1 MSDSPTVLWE
11 DMITEHSINIDEL
24 PEKTKGKIAN
34 FDKLYAEYEAC
45 EANSKEEETL
55 EQQLDAL
62 DQGIVSDLKTY
73 VAEKQAKED
82 EASKANPAMANG
94 GQANSNAQ
102 SIDTPTSGEGP
113 SWRFWM

>member
-1 MSDSPTVLWE
+1 MSDSPSVLWE
-11 DMITEHSINIDEL
+11 DMINEHSINIDEL
-24 PEKTKGKIAN
+24 PEKTKGKIAT
-34 FDKLYAEYEAC
+34 FDKLYAEYEAA
-45 EANSKEEETL
+45 EAKSKEEETL

-94 GQANSNAQ
+94 GQADSNVQ
-102 SIDTPTSGEGP
+102 STNTATSGETP

>member
-62 DQGIVSDLKTY
+62 DQGIVSDLKSY

-94 GQANSNAQ
+94 GQASTNTQAN
-102 SIDTPTSGEGP
+102 TPSTSEETP